1 MRSRSLVLS
10 LLVVLL
16 LSITPLS
23 AAPRG
28 DRSDR
33 TFDRIVRIL
42 KKLVAITTGDAMIP
56 PTP

>member
-1 MRSRSLVLS
+1 MRSRSIALS

-16 LSITPLS
+16 LSVTPLS
-23 AAPRG
+23 AAPR

-42 KKLVAITTGDAMIP
+42 KKFVAITTGDAMIP

>member
-1 MRSRSLVLS
+1 MRSRSLALS

-16 LSITPLS
+16 LSVMPLS
-23 AAPRG
+23 AAPR
-28 DRSDR
+28 DERSDR

-42 KKLVAITTGDAMIP
+42 KKFVAITTGDAMIP